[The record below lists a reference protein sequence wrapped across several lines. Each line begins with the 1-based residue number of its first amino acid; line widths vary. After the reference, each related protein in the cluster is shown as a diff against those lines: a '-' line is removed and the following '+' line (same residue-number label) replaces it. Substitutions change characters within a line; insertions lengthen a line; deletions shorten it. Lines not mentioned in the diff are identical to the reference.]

1 MRLPSGVKGIKQ
13 VRIFEMKSKLLSRRK
28 FAKFLGLSSAGASL
42 AAAVE
47 VSKHKVQAGGEEAKE
62 EIEKLKKAYTEL
74 DARSKLILRLMLVF
88 TGLDIFI

>member
-1 MRLPSGVKGIKQ
+1 MN
-13 VRIFEMKSKLLSRRK
+13 SKLLSRRK
-28 FAKFLGLSSAGASL
+28 FVKFLGLSSAGASL

-47 VSKHKVQAGGEEAKE
+47 VSKHKIQAGGEDAKE
-62 EIEKLKKAYTEL
+62 EIEKLKKAYEEL